1 MTTRTAPAPERERG
15 QSLVTS
21 VAAIA
26 VFLGFLM
33 FAVHICVN
41 LYANT
46 TVTANAYD
54 AARRVARAEVG
65 DGGREA
71 AADRAEADLRENMGR
86 YSSRIRDI
94 DWTITADVVELH
106 IVVDNPSFLVFDEA
120 LGIDDVGGVG
130 EIDKTVRV
138 RVERVR

>member
-1 MTTRTAPAPERERG
+1 VTAPVAPPHERG
-15 QSLVTS
+15 QSLITS
-21 VAAIA
+21 AAAIA

-54 AARRVARAEVG
+54 AARRVARAEVADG
-65 DGGREA
+65 DRGA
-71 AADRAEADLRENMGR
+71 AAAAAEADLRDNLGR
-86 YSSRIRDI
+86 YSSRIREI
-94 DWTITADVVELH
+94 DWTLGDDVIELH
-106 IVVDNPSFLVFDEA
+106 IVVENPSFLIFSNA
-120 LGIDDVGGVG
+120 DVGVG

>member
-1 MTTRTAPAPERERG
+1 VIPNRAPAPERERG
-15 QSLVTS
+15 QSLITS

-54 AARRVARAEVG
+54 AARRVARAEAEG
-65 DGGREA
+65 DGRAA
-71 AADRAEADLRENMGR
+71 AADQAEAQLRENLGR
-86 YSSRIRDI
+86 YSSRIESI
-94 DWTITADVVELH
+94 DWTLGDDVIELH
-106 IVVDNPSFLVFDEA
+106 IVVDNPSFLIFSDA
-120 LGIDDVGGVG
+120 DIGVG

-138 RVERVR
+138 RVEKVR

>member
-1 MTTRTAPAPERERG
+1 MSNPERERG
-15 QSLVTS
+15 QSLITS

-54 AARRVARAEVG
+54 AARRVARAEAAG
-65 DGGREA
+65 GGRVA
-71 AADRAEADLRENMGR
+71 AAEQAEADLKDNLGR
-86 YSSRIRDI
+86 YSSRIESI
-94 DWTITADVVELH
+94 DWTLGEDVIELH
-106 IVVDNPSFLVFDEA
+106 IVVDNPSFLVFSDA
-120 LGIDDVGGVG
+120 DLGVG

>member
-1 MTTRTAPAPERERG
+1 MIPTTALVPERERG
-15 QSLVTS
+15 QSLITS

-46 TVTANAYD
+46 TVTAHAYD
-54 AARRVARAEVG
+54 AARRVARAEVADG
-65 DGGREA
+65 DRGAAIA
-71 AADRAEADLRENMGR
+71 AAKADLRENLGR
-86 YSSRIRDI
+86 YASRIETLDI
-94 DWTITADVVELH
+94 EANDDVVVLH
-106 IVVDNPSFLVFDEA
+106 IVVDNPSFLIFSDA
-120 LGIDDVGGVG
+120 DLGVG

-138 RVERVR
+138 RVEKVR

>member
-1 MTTRTAPAPERERG
+1 MTVPPAPPRDRELG

-54 AARRVARAEVG
+54 AARRVARAEAE
-65 DGGREA
+65 GGRASA
-71 AADRAEADLRENMGR
+71 AARAEADLRDNLGR
-86 YSSRIRDI
+86 YSSRIEDI
-94 DWTITADVVELH
+94 DWTLGDDVIELR
-106 IVVDNPSFLVFDEA
+106 IVVDNPSFLIFSDA
-120 LGIDDVGGVG
+120 DVGVG
-130 EIDKTVRV
+130 RIDKTVRV

>member
-1 MTTRTAPAPERERG
+1 MIPGSALAPDRERG
-15 QSLVTS
+15 QSLLTS

-54 AARRVARAEVG
+54 AARRVARAEVAGG
-65 DGGREA
+65 DRGA
-71 AADRAEADLRENMGR
+71 AAAAAESDLRENLGR
-86 YSSRIRDI
+86 YSSRIREI
-94 DWTITADVVELH
+94 DWTLGDDVIELH
-106 IVVDNPSFLVFDEA
+106 IVVDNPSFLIFSDA
-120 LGIDDVGGVG
+120 DLGVG

>member
-1 MTTRTAPAPERERG
+1 VIPNRPLASERERG
-15 QSLVTS
+15 QSLITS

-54 AARRVARAEVG
+54 AARRVARAEVADG
-65 DGGREA
+65 DRGA
-71 AADRAEADLRENMGR
+71 AAAAAEADLRDNLGR
-86 YSSRIRDI
+86 YSSRIREI
-94 DWTITADVVELH
+94 DWTLGDDVIELH
-106 IVVDNPSFLVFDEA
+106 IVVENPSFLIFSNA
-120 LGIDDVGGVG
+120 DVGVG

>member
-1 MTTRTAPAPERERG
+1 VTTSEPERG

-41 LYANT
+41 LYADT

-54 AARRVARAEVG
+54 AARRVARAEVADG
-65 DGGREA
+65 DRGPA
-71 AADRAEADLRENMGR
+71 AARAEADLRDNLGR

-94 DWTITADVVELH
+94 DWTLGDDVIELH
-106 IVVDNPSFLVFDEA
+106 IVVENPSFLIFTDA
-120 LGIDDVGGVG
+120 DLGVG

-138 RVERVR
+138 RVEKVR

>member
-1 MTTRTAPAPERERG
+1 MIRSTALAPDGERG
-15 QSLVTS
+15 QSLITS

-54 AARRVARAEVG
+54 AARRVARAEVAGG
-65 DGGREA
+65 DRSSA
-71 AADRAEADLRENMGR
+71 AAAAEADLRQNLGR
-86 YSSRIRDI
+86 YSDRIRDV
-94 DWTITADVVELH
+94 DWSISDDVVELH
-106 IVVDNPSFLVFDEA
+106 IVVDNPSFLIFSDA
-120 LGIDDVGGVG
+120 DVGVG
-130 EIDKTVRV
+130 QIDKTVRV

>member
-1 MTTRTAPAPERERG
+1 MNDQERG

-41 LYANT
+41 LYADT

-54 AARRVARAEVG
+54 AARRVARAEAADG
-65 DGGREA
+65 DRGA
-71 AADRAEADLRENMGR
+71 AAARAEADLRDNLGR
-86 YSSRIRDI
+86 FASRVEI
-94 DWTITADVVELH
+94 DWEITDDVVALH
-106 IVVDNPSFLVFDEA
+106 VVADNPSFLVFDDL
-120 LGIDDVGGVG
+120 LGIDDIGGVG

>member
-1 MTTRTAPAPERERG
+1 MTTPAATVPEGERG
-15 QSLVTS
+15 QSLITS

-54 AARRVARAEVG
+54 AARRVARAEAE
-65 DGGREA
+65 GGRGA
-71 AADRAEADLRENMGR
+71 AAAAAEADLRENLGR
-86 YSSRIRDI
+86 YSSRIREL
-94 DWTITADVVELH
+94 DWTLGEDVIELRIVVE
-106 IVVDNPSFLVFDEA
+106 NPSFLIFTD
-120 LGIDDVGGVG
+120 GDVGGVG

-138 RVERVR
+138 RVEKVR

>member
-1 MTTRTAPAPERERG
+1 MTSAPAPPPAHERG
-15 QSLVTS
+15 QSLITS
-21 VAAIA
+21 AAAIA

-54 AARRVARAEVG
+54 AARRVARAEVA
-65 DGGREA
+65 GGSRSA
-71 AADRAEADLRENMGR
+71 AAAAAEDDLRDNLGR
-86 YSSRIRDI
+86 YADRIQEL
-94 DWTITADVVELH
+94 DWSISDDVVELR
-106 IVVDNPSFLVFDEA
+106 IVVENPSFLIFSNA
-120 LGIDDVGGVG
+120 DVGVG

>member
-1 MTTRTAPAPERERG
+1 MIPTTALAPERERG
-15 QSLVTS
+15 QSLITS

-41 LYANT
+41 LYADT
-46 TVTANAYD
+46 TVTATAYD
-54 AARRVARAEVG
+54 AARRVARAELA
-65 DGGREA
+65 DGNREA
-71 AADRAEADLRENMGR
+71 ATVAAEADLKENLGR

-94 DWTITADVVELH
+94 DWDITADVVALH
-106 IVVDNPSFLVFDEA
+106 IVVENPSFLIFSDA
-120 LGIDDVGGVG
+120 DLGVG

-138 RVERVR
+138 RVEKVR

>member
-1 MTTRTAPAPERERG
+1 MTVTGPERERG
-15 QSLVTS
+15 QSLITS

-54 AARRVARAEVG
+54 AARRVARVSAEDDRG
-65 DGGREA
+65 A
-71 AADRAEADLRENMGR
+71 AAAQAEADLRENLGG
-86 YSSRIRDI
+86 YSSRIRELR
-94 DWTITADVVELH
+94 WTLGEDVISLYIRVE
-106 IVVDNPSFLVFDEA
+106 NPSFLIFSDA
-120 LGIDDVGGVG
+120 DVGVG
-130 EIDKTVRV
+130 EVEKTIRV
-138 RVERVR
+138 RVEKVR

>member
-1 MTTRTAPAPERERG
+1 VIPNRAAAPERERG
-15 QSLVTS
+15 QSLITS

-54 AARRVARAEVG
+54 AARRVARAEA
-65 DGGREA
+65 DGGGRAA
-71 AADRAEADLRENMGR
+71 AADRAEADLRENLGR
-86 YSSRIRDI
+86 YSSRIESI
-94 DWTITADVVELH
+94 DWTLGDDVIELH
-106 IVVDNPSFLVFDEA
+106 IVVDNPSFLIFSDA
-120 LGIDDVGGVG
+120 DIGVG

-138 RVERVR
+138 RVEKVR

>member
-1 MTTRTAPAPERERG
+1 MIPTTALAPERERG
-15 QSLVTS
+15 QSLITS

-54 AARRVARAEVG
+54 AARRVARAEVS
-65 DGGREA
+65 DGGRQA
-71 AADRAEADLRENMGR
+71 AAEAAEADLKENLGR
-86 YSSRIRDI
+86 YASRIESI
-94 DWTITADVVELH
+94 DWTLGDDVIELH
-106 IVVDNPSFLVFDEA
+106 IVVDNPSFLIFTD
-120 LGIDDVGGVG
+120 GDVGGVG
-130 EIDKTVRV
+130 RIDKTVRV

>member
-1 MTTRTAPAPERERG
+1 MNRRSPDGERG

-21 VAAIA
+21 AAAIA

-54 AARRVARAEVG
+54 AARRVARAEVADG
-65 DGGREA
+65 DRGA
-71 AADRAEADLRENMGR
+71 AAARAEADLRENLGR
-86 YSSRIRDI
+86 YSDRIREL
-94 DWTITADVVELH
+94 DWTLGDDVIELR
-106 IVVDNPSFLVFDEA
+106 IVVDNPSFLIFTGA
-120 LGIDDVGGVG
+120 DVGGVG

>member
-1 MTTRTAPAPERERG
+1 VTASTALVPHERERG
-15 QSLVTS
+15 QSLITS

-54 AARRVARAEVG
+54 AARRVARVSAEG
-65 DGGREA
+65 DRGSA
-71 AADRAEADLRENMGR
+71 AAKAEADLRENLGG
-86 YSSRIRDI
+86 YASRIREL
-94 DWTITADVVELH
+94 DWAFTDDYVELH
-106 IVVDNPSFLVFDEA
+106 IRVENPSFLIFSNA
-120 LGIDDVGGVG
+120 DVGVG
-130 EIDKTVRV
+130 EVEKRIRV
-138 RVERVR
+138 RIEKVR

>member
-1 MTTRTAPAPERERG
+1 MTVAEERDRG

-26 VFLGFLM
+26 VFLAFLM

-41 LYANT
+41 LYADT

-54 AARRVARAEVG
+54 AARRVARADVG
-65 DGGREA
+65 EGGRA
-71 AADRAEADLRENMGR
+71 AVAVQAEADLRRNLGR

-94 DWTITADVVELH
+94 DWDITADVVALS
-106 IVVDNPSFLVFDEA
+106 IRVDNPSFLVFDDL
-120 LGIDDVGGVG
+120 LGGGDGGVG
-130 EIDKTVRV
+130 EVRKTVRV

>member
-1 MTTRTAPAPERERG
+1 VIPTAALAPRRERG
-15 QSLVTS
+15 QSLITS

-54 AARRVARAEVG
+54 AARRVARAEVAGG
-65 DGGREA
+65 DRGA
-71 AADRAEADLRENMGR
+71 AAARAEADLKENLGR

-94 DWTITADVVELH
+94 DWTITDDVVELH
-106 IVVDNPSFLVFDEA
+106 IVVENPSFLIFTDA
-120 LGIDDVGGVG
+120 DVGVG